1 MAEVCEAHQKFW
13 EMSSS
18 QLDALKKLEISAF
31 FLFCFKTTTVILCCP
46 KRLKFEV
53 YYFWRKEN
61 Y

>member
-31 FLFCFKTTTVILCCP
+31 FFCFVSKLQQ
-46 KRLKFEV
+46 
-53 YYFWRKEN
+53 
-61 Y
+61 